1 MDSTGTANRVLDLY
15 HINSSGIYY
24 STSGGQWCRF
34 NLDGVGIDEHTFTTA
49 PQYTAIQDYIDNNRA
64 VFHGQKSGTS
74 GAGSLSSMKTLVNSS
89 PNGGFYTQL
98 PDAIHCHHD
107 STNADYTGLFRLHWV
122 KPNASA
128 GTGKGWEVIYRVE
141 AWESSGDYSIH
152 FLADADG
159 TNVTNEAGSGN
170 KITSTEGNNNSLR
183 WFIENGRALYHGGQQ
198 DFGVKAWGK
207 FDGTEGSGD
216 NYNLTFSGGNVQSIV
231 RQSTGIYKVTFINP
245 PPDAEYSVSGSVN
258 PSGFSGAYF
267 GTQYMDTTYFLIEL
281 RDNTPGSGNQL
292 KNSNRISFQVVY

>member
-1 MDSTGTANRVLDLY
+1 MECNNDATGSGLAPAGYGASNFSTPNG
-15 HINSSGIYY
+15 
-24 STSGGQWCRF
+24 
-34 NLDGVGIDEHTFTTA
+34 ETTLQA
-49 PQYTAIQDYIDNNRA
+49 MIDNGS
-64 VFHGQKSGTS
+64 VIYDGQKSGTS
-74 GAGSLSSMKTLVNSS
+74 GAGSLSSIKTLVNSS

-98 PDAIHCHHD
+98 PDAIHCYHD

-170 KITSTEGNNNSLR
+170 KITSTEGNNNNLR
-183 WFIENGRALYHGGQQ
+183 WFIENGRALYYGGQQ

-245 PPDAEYSVSGSVN
+245 APDAEYSVSGSVN
-258 PSGFSGAYF
+258 PSGFNGAYF
-267 GTQYMDTTYFLIEL
+267 GTQYMDLSLIH
-281 RDNTPGSGNQL
+281 
-292 KNSNRISFQVVY
+292 ISEPTRPY